1 MRRFVGRNFS
11 TRRGNPTR
19 VGGFTLVEAIVAL
32 VVLSMSLMATYGWIQ
47 LSAEMLTKTDEV
59 SSQEV
64 GINLLVEE
72 LQGANFYQQTAGEY
86 EYEQL
91 LFKWVAEPYEETR
104 PGRTGVGLE
113 AAWDHRL
120 YVISIAVFRDVTPVA
135 NYRLRLVSSELVR
148 PPVLIF
154 GAI

>member
-1 MRRFVGRNFS
+1 MHRFSVRNYS
-11 TRRGNPTR
+11 IYRSNPAR

-47 LSAEMLTKTDEV
+47 LSAEMLIKTDEV

-120 YVISIAVFRDVTPVA
+120 YVISIEVFRDVTLVA
-135 NYRLRLVSSELVR
+135 NYRLRLINSVLAR
-148 PPVLIF
+148 PPILMF